1 MRTSSN
7 RDKNK
12 DHKELPVTPPESG
25 GVKGTNPKI
34 VECSDRPIK
43 ETDN

>member
-7 RDKNK
+7 KDKNK
-12 DHKELPVTPPESG
+12 DHKELSG
-25 GVKGTNPKI
+25 GVEGTNPKI